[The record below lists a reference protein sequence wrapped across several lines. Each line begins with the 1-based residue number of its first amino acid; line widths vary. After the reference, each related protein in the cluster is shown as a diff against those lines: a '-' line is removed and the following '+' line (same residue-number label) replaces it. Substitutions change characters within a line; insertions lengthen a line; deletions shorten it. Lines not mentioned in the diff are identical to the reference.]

1 MLKYKAF
8 IKIITLIAIFDVGRV
23 FLLYMK
29 ELFISTIY
37 YSLNKNK
44 TTCDL

>member
-1 MLKYKAF
+1 MFKYKVF
-8 IKIITLIAIFDVGRV
+8 IKIMTLIATFDVES

-29 ELFISTIY
+29 EFFIATIY